1 MFSRVYHF
9 IMDKKIPTLAS
20 AIAFN
25 LIMNGGS
32 FLFLFIILSGLFSN
46 SFQELILNT
55 VEEGKLKDLISYFF
69 DYQTNISYSIL
80 LVITSLYSASSL
92 YYHLIGIVE
101 FITETTIPVPVSKR
115 ILAIGITIAYLF
127 GLNLITLLATELILL
142 FHYIYILLSLLL
154 LLIIFIITIYVI
166 QVVSLHTFQIK
177 KLYRG
182 ILFTT
187 AYFILFTTGF
197 ILYLKLFSNFKIV
210 YGILSFFIILFFYLY
225 ILCIGV
231 LLGINL
237 NHLNIKRQIS
247 TQNNIEEVK

>member
-1 MFSRVYHF
+1 
-9 IMDKKIPTLAS
+9 
-20 AIAFN
+20 
-25 LIMNGGS
+25 
-32 FLFLFIILSGLFSN
+32 
-46 SFQELILNT
+46 
-55 VEEGKLKDLISYFF
+55 
-69 DYQTNISYSIL
+69 
-80 LVITSLYSASSL
+80 
-92 YYHLIGIVE
+92 
-101 FITETTIPVPVSKR
+101 ITETTIPVPVSKR

>member
-92 YYHLIGIVE
+92 YYHLIGIME

>member
-166 QVVSLHTFQIK
+166 QVISLHTFQIK

>member
-1 MFSRVYHF
+1 
-9 IMDKKIPTLAS
+9 MDKKIPTLAS

>member
-55 VEEGKLKDLISYFF
+55 VEEGKLKDLIYYFF